1 MEKRILGK
9 TGEKLSVIGFGGIV
23 VMNVTPEEAASHVSE
38 GIDRGINYFD
48 VAPSYGNAEER
59 LGPALKPYRDQVFLA
74 CKTLKRDGT
83 GARSELESS
92 LRQMQ
97 TGRFDLYQFHA
108 VTSLDD
114 AQQILAPGGAL
125 EAVLKARQEGLIR
138 HIGFSAHCED
148 AALYLLEQFPFDSV
162 MFPVNFHCWNEGG
175 FGPRLC
181 QKAAEKNTG
190 IIAIKALA
198 KRRVFE
204 GESKA
209 WKKCWY
215 IPYDTPQEAAAAL
228 HFTLSKPVTAALCPG
243 HIELLRLTCDALSGP
258 PAQLRPDSLP
268 APAVPLFKAKI

>member
-1 MEKRILGK
+1 MEKRVLGK

-23 VMNVTPEEAASHVSE
+23 VMNVTPEEASSHVGE
-38 GIDRGINYFD
+38 AVDRGINYFD

-74 CKTLKRDGT
+74 CKTGKRT
-83 GARSELESS
+83 STEARAELEGS

-97 TGRFDLYQFHA
+97 TDRFDLYQFHA
-108 VTSLDD
+108 VTSTEE

-125 EAVLKARQEGLIR
+125 EAVLKAREEGLVR
-138 HIGFSAHCED
+138 HIGFSAHSEE
-148 AALYLLEQFPFDSV
+148 AALYLLDQFPFDSV
-162 MFPVNFHCWNEGG
+162 MFPVNFHCWEQGG

-181 QKAAEKNTG
+181 EKAVEKGAG

-204 GESKA
+204 GESKV

-215 IPYDTPQEAAAAL
+215 IPVDTPEEIASAL
-228 HFTLSKPVTAALCPG
+228 AFTLSKPVTAALCPG
-243 HIELLRLTCDALSGP
+243 HIELMRLVCDALEVSAEP
-258 PAQLRPDSLP
+258 VLQRLSATET
-268 APAVPLFKAKI
+268 PLFKITP